1 MTMTQELITLLL
13 SGGGIGWLCSRLIE
27 WLDQYWKKFKDLRAD
42 LKRAAVFAMTAFAA
56 ALMGALVTLFAW
68 WMGFGALPV
77 SAQEWVGLLIATAG
91 TAITAGQVRHAREN
105 EIVRRDAEMKARWKI
120 VMGE

>member
-27 WLDQYWKKFKDLRAD
+27 WLDEHWPALKQLRPD
-42 LKRAAVFAMTAFAA
+42 LKRGAVFAMTAFVS
-56 ALMGALVTLFAW
+56 ALMGAVVTLFAW
-68 WMGFGALPV
+68 WMNMGELPA
-77 SAQEWVGLLIATAG
+77 SAQEWVGLLIAVAG
-91 TAITAGQVRHAREN
+91 TAITSGQVRHAREN
-105 EIVRRDAEMKARWKI
+105 EIARRKAESEARWKM